1 VTTEVGQ
8 APARPDDAASRQ
20 RGGAHA
26 TPKCGMF
33 CRKNPSDAQVLLPAG
48 PVSRPAPAHRP
59 GFAYQPLPATEPA
72 TEPAT
77 KPDTRRTIPPAA
89 EPDTAPMR
97 VLRGLA
103 PAPADAAGT
112 STQAGALRSA
122 AAGLC
127 AMILTAA
134 VVPLAVL
141 QIPDAI
147 AWSLPPRLAA
157 QGPVAVASL
166 LRTSSLALP
175 AITVAAPLA
184 ALAVRRLRA
193 GPVLLAGLLVLAV
206 ADVLGGT
213 AGTILL
219 IGVNRIMHGV
229 GAGIVVVAVS
239 AIVAEPR
246 TEHRIGQRALAGVW
260 AAATVVG
267 LVAAPGV
274 MRHRVMTPSDWHGAL
289 QPYPWLT
296 GTALALAALYA
307 VLAEG
312 SVAMAARTAF
322 PAAERSQLALLAAPV
337 AGMCAVTVAVSYR
350 GDNAV
355 IAAAIADVIALAG
368 IAAIT
373 ARTAAGR
380 FAVVCAVTGFTL
392 LPAAGAVTAL
402 TPPTAAT
409 GYAAAAVALCGAALA
424 LLPRCARPGSGTAEA
439 AGAWQATG
447 VLGRA
452 VTAGGLLLAAAGFAA
467 WYLAGPARYQAGPA
481 GLHGHLL
488 TLVCVPLAGGL
499 GAALTSS
506 LRVTGAAGAMAG
518 VVILLAGVVVGNL
531 AAGSA
536 QLHALVTVRTAQ
548 GVDGALAAMAGRWAL
563 VAAGVTA
570 AVALMLVATVRGG
583 RRPAAGYG
591 PRATSEPGGQLA
603 EIPSGSPSP
612 RTGGEPDHG

>member
-1 VTTEVGQ
+1 
-8 APARPDDAASRQ
+8 
-20 RGGAHA
+20 
-26 TPKCGMF
+26 
-33 CRKNPSDAQVLLPAG
+33 
-48 PVSRPAPAHRP
+48 
-59 GFAYQPLPATEPA
+59 
-72 TEPAT
+72 
-77 KPDTRRTIPPAA
+77 
-89 EPDTAPMR
+89 MR
-97 VLRGLA
+97 VLRRLA
-103 PAPADAAGT
+103 PASADAAGT
-112 STQAGALRSA
+112 STRAGALRSA

-127 AMILTAA
+127 AMILAAA

-166 LRTSSLALP
+166 LRTSNLALP
-175 AITVAAPLA
+175 AVAVAAPLA

-229 GAGIVVVAVS
+229 GAGIAVVAVS
-239 AIVAEPR
+239 AIVAEQR
-246 TEHRIGQRALAGVW
+246 TEHRIGQRSLAGVW
-260 AAATVVG
+260 AAAMVVG
-267 LVAAPGV
+267 LAAAPGV
-274 MRHRVMTPSDWHGAL
+274 MRHRVTSSDWHGAL

-312 SVAMAARTAF
+312 SVAAAARSAF

-392 LPAAGAVTAL
+392 MPAAGAVTAL
-402 TPPTAAT
+402 TQPTAAT
-409 GYAAAAVALCGAALA
+409 GYAAAAAALCGAALA
-424 LLPRCARPGSGTAEA
+424 LLPRSARPGSGTAAA
-439 AGAWQATG
+439 AGTWQATG

-452 VTAGGLLLAAAGFAA
+452 VTAGGLLLAATGFAA

-518 VVILLAGVVVGNL
+518 VVILLAGVVVGHL

-536 QLHALVTVRTAQ
+536 QLHALVTLRTAQ
-548 GVDGALAAMAGRWAL
+548 GADGALAAMAGRWAL

-570 AVALMLVATVRGG
+570 AVALMLAATVRGA
-583 RRPAAGYG
+583 RRPPDGCG
-591 PRATSEPGGQLA
+591 PRATSGSGGQLA
-603 EIPSGSPSP
+603 EIPGGSPPP

>member
-1 VTTEVGQ
+1 
-8 APARPDDAASRQ
+8 
-20 RGGAHA
+20 
-26 TPKCGMF
+26 
-33 CRKNPSDAQVLLPAG
+33 
-48 PVSRPAPAHRP
+48 
-59 GFAYQPLPATEPA
+59 
-72 TEPAT
+72 
-77 KPDTRRTIPPAA
+77 
-89 EPDTAPMR
+89 MR
-97 VLRGLA
+97 VLRRLA
-103 PAPADAAGT
+103 PAPADAAGN
-112 STQAGALRSA
+112 STRAGALRSA

-127 AMILTAA
+127 AMILAAA

-141 QIPDAI
+141 QVPDAI

-175 AITVAAPLA
+175 AIAVAAPLA

-239 AIVAEPR
+239 AIVAEQR
-246 TEHRIGQRALAGVW
+246 TEHRIGQRSLAGVW

-267 LVAAPGV
+267 LAAAPGV
-274 MRHRVMTPSDWHGAL
+274 MRHRVTSSDWHGAL

-312 SVAMAARTAF
+312 SVAAAARSAF

-337 AGMCAVTVAVSYR
+337 AGMCAVTVAASYR
-350 GDNAV
+350 GYNAFSPP
-355 IAAAIADVIALAG
+355 AIADVIALAG

-402 TPPTAAT
+402 TQPTAAT
-409 GYAAAAVALCGAALA
+409 GYAAAAAALCGAALA
-424 LLPRCARPGSGTAEA
+424 LLPRCERPGSGTAEA

-452 VTAGGLLLAAAGFAA
+452 VTAGGLLLAAAGFAI
-467 WYLAGPARYQAGPA
+467 WYLADPAS
-481 GLHGHLL
+481 LHGHLPM
-488 TLVCVPLAGGL
+488 LVCVPLAGGL

-570 AVALMLVATVRGG
+570 AVALMLAATVRGA
-583 RRPAAGYG
+583 RRPPGGCG
-591 PRATSEPGGQLA
+591 PRATSGPGGQLA
-603 EIPSGSPSP
+603 EIPAGSPSP

>member
-1 VTTEVGQ
+1 
-8 APARPDDAASRQ
+8 
-20 RGGAHA
+20 
-26 TPKCGMF
+26 
-33 CRKNPSDAQVLLPAG
+33 
-48 PVSRPAPAHRP
+48 
-59 GFAYQPLPATEPA
+59 
-72 TEPAT
+72 
-77 KPDTRRTIPPAA
+77 
-89 EPDTAPMR
+89 MR
-97 VLRGLA
+97 VLRALA
-103 PAPADAAGT
+103 PAPADATGA
-112 STQAGALRSA
+112 SARAGALRST

-127 AMILTAA
+127 AMILAAA

-157 QGPVAVASL
+157 QGPLAVASL

-175 AITVAAPLA
+175 AIAVTAPLA

-239 AIVAEPR
+239 AIVAEQR
-246 TEHRIGQRALAGVW
+246 TEHRIGQRSLAAWW

-267 LVAAPGV
+267 LAAAPGV
-274 MRHRVMTPSDWHGAL
+274 MRHRMTSGDWHGAL

-312 SVAMAARTAF
+312 NAAAAARSAF

-380 FAVVCAVTGFTL
+380 FAVVCAVSGFTL

-402 TPPTAAT
+402 TQPSAAT
-409 GYAAAAVALCGAALA
+409 GYAAAAAALCGAALA
-424 LLPRCARPGSGTAEA
+424 LLPRYARPESGTAGA
-439 AGAWQATG
+439 ARAWQATG

-452 VTAGGLLLAAAGFAA
+452 VTAGGLLLAAAGFAT
-467 WYLAGPARYQAGPA
+467 WYLAGPAGPHGHAGLA
-481 GLHGHLL
+481 SLHGHLL
-488 TLVCVPLAGGL
+488 TVVCVPLAGGL

-518 VVILLAGVVVGNL
+518 VVILLAGVVTGNL

-548 GVDGALAAMAGRWAL
+548 AVDPALAAIAGRWAL

-570 AVALMLVATVRGG
+570 AVALMLAATVRGT
-583 RRPAAGYG
+583 RRPPGGYG
-591 PRATSEPGGQLA
+591 PRATCEPGGKID
-603 EIPSGSPSP
+603 EIPGGSP
-612 RTGGEPDHG
+612 RLGTDGEPDHG